1 MAIAGVGLVAVVA
14 FLMGHSSAPATDR
27 AMSGELKV
35 YEPATRALILRT
47 SEGEREFVV
56 DSGTPVHE
64 GPRSLEITGLRS
76 AAGCRVK
83 VWYQD
88 AAGKRMAS
96 DIRISCGGSLS
107 NPPPPP
113 H

>member
-1 MAIAGVGLVAVVA
+1 MTIGGVGLAAVVTVWVSRQNIP
-14 FLMGHSSAPATDR
+14 GIDR

-35 YEPATRALILRT
+35 YEPDAGALILRT
-47 SEGEREFVV
+47 DSGERRFVV
-56 DSGTPVHE
+56 DAETPVHE
-64 GPRSLEITGLRS
+64 GPRRLEITGLRS
-76 AAGCRVK
+76 AAGCRAK
-83 VWYQD
+83 VWYRD

-113 H
+113 P